1 MVPVCP
7 CGQGGKMPYDSS
19 LDNQV
24 FTRFW
29 ENDSGKIVVSVYSYN
44 NGPKKVQIVREV
56 KDRNG
61 EYAFAKL
68 GRLTREEAEGVLPL
82 IQEALKS
89 M

>member
-1 MVPVCP
+1 
-7 CGQGGKMPYDSS
+7 MPYDSN
-19 LDNQV
+19 LDAQI

-44 NGPKKVQIVREV
+44 NGPRKIQIVREV

-68 GRLTREEAEGVLPL
+68 GRLTKEEAGGVLPL
-82 IQEALKS
+82 IQEALKN
-89 M
+89 MQ

>member
-1 MVPVCP
+1 
-7 CGQGGKMPYDSS
+7 MPYDSS
-19 LDNQV
+19 LDTQV

-44 NGPKKVQIVREV
+44 NGPKKMQLVREV
-56 KDRNG
+56 KDKNG

-68 GRLTREEAEGVLPL
+68 GRLTKEEAQGVLPL
-82 IQEALKS
+82 IQEALKA

>member
-1 MVPVCP
+1 
-7 CGQGGKMPYDSS
+7 MPYDSS
-19 LDNQV
+19 LDAQS

-44 NGPKKVQIVREV
+44 NGPKKIQIVREI
-56 KDRNG
+56 KDKNG

-68 GRLTREEAEGVLPL
+68 GRLSEDEAQGVLPL